1 MRFVI
6 TSVDHAPDELHE
18 QTPIRGRILR
28 PIPGPDRPDYHVAVL
43 DQPLRWKNEGGEVS
57 ISHIILAARWV
68 GGVLTPTMRHTPV
81 NIAYVVDNAVL
92 TDGAL
97 EFKKCAYVAIGVADG
112 EPEESGLLRKVAG
125 WLKK

>member
-6 TSVDHAPDELHE
+6 TSVDHAPDELYE

-43 DQPLRWKNEGGEVS
+43 DQPLLWKKEGGEVS
-57 ISHIILAARWV
+57 VSHLILAARWV
-68 GGVLTPTMRHTPV
+68 GGVLAPTMRDTPV
-81 NIAYVVDNAVL
+81 NIAYVVEPTVL

-97 EFKKCAYVAIGVADG
+97 DLKKCAYVAIGVADG
-112 EPEESGLLRKVAG
+112 EAKRSGLFQKVAG

>member
-6 TSVDHAPDELHE
+6 TSVDHAPDELYE

-43 DQPLRWKNEGGEVS
+43 DQPLRWKKKEEASV
-57 ISHIILAARWV
+57 SHIILAARWV
-68 GGVLTPTMRHTPV
+68 GGVLTSTMRHTPV
-81 NIAYVVDNAVL
+81 NIAYVVDPAVL
-92 TDGAL
+92 TDGTL
-97 EFKKCAYVAIGVADG
+97 DFKKCSYVAIGVADG
-112 EPEESGLLRKVAG
+112 ETKESGILQKVAG